1 MKYPGKNLVSYTDP
15 DSSGNMCKLISV
27 HSSQMAD
34 RQWPFFK
41 QMKNIIIFFIISI
54 FALSA
59 CEKREDKMVKYVATD
74 ATSDYTI
81 NYRDESG
88 TLQSKTISAKSA
100 QDKWNYSFMLEQ
112 GEIVYLSGKYKDITS
127 ALKLIIYVDG
137 KVYKQSNSVGDTL
150 KYLTVSGVVPY

>member
-1 MKYPGKNLVSYTDP
+1 
-15 DSSGNMCKLISV
+15 
-27 HSSQMAD
+27 
-34 RQWPFFK
+34 
-41 QMKNIIIFFIISI
+41 MKNTIIIIIISLI
-54 FALSA
+54 AFTA

-88 TLQSKTISAKSA
+88 ILQTKTVAAESA
-100 QDKWNYSFMLEQ
+100 QDKWNYSFTVEQ
-112 GEIVYLSGKYKDITS
+112 GEIVYLSGKYNDINS